1 MSVIKENFYKTAEE
15 TGATNCIYFNWDY
28 RYRPWMTCTKHWV
41 KFDEQDKICECS
53 VFAGGKCKYYE
64 KSRELA

>member
-1 MSVIKENFYKTAEE
+1 MSVIKDNFYKIAEE

-28 RYRPWMTCTKHWV
+28 RYRPWQTCTK
-41 KFDEQDKICECS
+41 DYIDKDVICECS
-53 VFAGGKCKYYE
+53 VFSGGKCEYFE